1 MDFRVKPTKKEMK
14 ILSICDKDAYS
25 DNLNFVFG
33 KANLGGQVA
42 VIYLPRLRPEF
53 YDLGFIYLNRS

>member
-1 MDFRVKPTKKEMK
+1 MK

-33 KANLGGQVA
+33 EANLGGQVA
-42 VIYLPRLRPEF
+42 AIYLPRLRPEF
-53 YDLGFIYLNRS
+53 YDFGFIYINRP